1 MTASPR
7 CLHYADLLMELHW
20 DSLDNIST
28 GNAEIVA
35 FMVAG
40 AVCHAENLAMVT
52 LHRDCHAELLNEVIC
67 ALQENSTRDL
77 ELNQPC
83 PPTFRRMIIMVAI
96 ARYRECAINE
106 FGGYQTPCTVSAIE
120 MPINTSESPYLC
132 GIPVIS
138 NMISTIS
145 KMQKKLASLLK
156 NSMNS
161 KEGK

>member
-1 MTASPR
+1 MTELTR
-7 CLHYADLLMELHW
+7 RQHYEYMLIDYHWEVLESISAGNAVFIADILAAALSYGEDLLRFRPSKESELALLQMVIEELQTPSKDLMTTQVLPFNPIHE
-20 DSLDNIST
+20 L
-28 GNAEIVA
+28 AIVA
-35 FMVAG
+35 V
-40 AVCHAENLAMVT
+40 
-52 LHRDCHAELLNEVIC
+52 
-67 ALQENSTRDL
+67 
-77 ELNQPC
+77 
-83 PPTFRRMIIMVAI
+83 
-96 ARYRECAINE
+96 ARYRKHLILGL
-106 FGGYQTPCTVSAIE
+106 GGYQTPCTVSAIE